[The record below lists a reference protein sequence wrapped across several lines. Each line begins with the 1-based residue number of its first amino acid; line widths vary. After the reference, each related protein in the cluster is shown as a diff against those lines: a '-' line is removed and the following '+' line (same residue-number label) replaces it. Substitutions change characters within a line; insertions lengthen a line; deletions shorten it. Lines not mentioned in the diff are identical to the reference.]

1 MNIDQILATIAAL
14 QEAGTDEAVIKKM
27 ILAMLAE
34 EAGVAVELPAGDA
47 PAMASEPPADQGAA
61 PITSQPMAARN
72 PAPSRPQPQRPGAQ
86 PQRVAQSQRVAQPQ
100 RPAAPA
106 QPAAAYS
113 NQQSKLQVI
122 AGLIGHAFKVR
133 DEGAPLASPLAATR
147 PASYAN
153 QPAPQPQR
161 AAAQP
166 QPAAVAYADDAPSTE
181 EQLLE
186 NTLFNANERLG
197 RHTGQNATFLRKLLR
212 QDPAL
217 YAEAISDAEP
227 LTYQEGGASPAAV
240 VGARPLANTGG
251 PMAERNAM
259 ANKAFAYRDA
269 EIKAGRPCTYDQ
281 ALTKILQQRGPAPQR

>member
-34 EAGVAVELPAGDA
+34 EAGASVDMPAGDA
-47 PAMASEPPADQGAA
+47 PALASDPPADQGAA

-86 PQRVAQSQRVAQPQ
+86 PQRPAAQPQ

-106 QPAAAYS
+106 QPAASASYGN
-113 NQQSKLQVI
+113 NQTKLQML
-122 AGLIGHAFKVR
+122 AGLIGHAFRVR
-133 DEGAPLASPLAATR
+133 DGEEAAPVATPTR
-147 PASYAN
+147 PANYSN
-153 QPAPQPQR
+153 QPARPAQPQR
-161 AAAQP
+161 PAPVQP
-166 QPAAVAYADDAPSTE
+166 VAYADAAPSTE

-186 NTLFNANERLG
+186 NTLFTANERLG
-197 RHTGQNATFLRKLLR
+197 MHTGQSPEFLRKLLR

-217 YAEAISDAEP
+217 YAEAIGGNEP
-227 LTYQEGGASPAAV
+227 ITYQDGGASPAAV

-269 EIKAGRPCTYDQ
+269 EIKAGRPCTFDQ
-281 ALTKILQQRGPAPQR
+281 ALTKIIQQRGPAPQR